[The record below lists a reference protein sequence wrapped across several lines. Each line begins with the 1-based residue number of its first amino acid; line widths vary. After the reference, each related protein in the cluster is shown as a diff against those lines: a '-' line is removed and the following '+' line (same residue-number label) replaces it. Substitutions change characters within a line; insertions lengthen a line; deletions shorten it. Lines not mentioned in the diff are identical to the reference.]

1 MICHDIN
8 ESIRRL
14 LLEGSVDF
22 TIPQDFEQ
30 QGYLPLIL
38 LRDYLRQGGSRRRQ
52 DGQEAGSGSSARKT
66 CENLAI
72 AIPVF
77 YNASKAYRCRGA
89 GRTERRKEI

>member
-1 MICHDIN
+1 MANLNVSGCAEAVRAAGRKGEIRVICHDIN

-38 LRDYLRQGGSRRRQ
+38 LRDYLRRGIPP
-52 DGQEAGSGSSARKT
+52 EAGRAGGGIGILCA
-66 CENLAI
+66 ENL
-72 AIPVF
+72 
-77 YNASKAYRCRGA
+77 
-89 GRTERRKEI
+89 